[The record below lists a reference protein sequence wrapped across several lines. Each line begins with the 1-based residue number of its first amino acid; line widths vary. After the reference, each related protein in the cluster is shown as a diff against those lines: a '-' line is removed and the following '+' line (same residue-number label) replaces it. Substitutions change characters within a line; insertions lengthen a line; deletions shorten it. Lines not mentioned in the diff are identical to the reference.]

1 MGSDDCFR
9 VSATAPTEGDHQT
22 LDWTLALA
30 GGEGTRLQDY
40 VRRRFGYQ
48 RPKQY
53 CPLLGSR
60 STLQHTLMRLNHL
73 TPASRTLTVIGPTHA
88 PYAMPQLARA
98 SDHVFR
104 QPASRGTGLALYVAL
119 AMIRRWSPSAVVT
132 VTPTDHH
139 VEPNARYIQHLQVA
153 RGIAAR
159 MPEVVVILGVRPSD
173 ADPGLGYLSLGPR
186 LMDAPEA
193 KQLVDF
199 VEKPSVVRAQ
209 ELIIAGA
216 LWNTMVMCGTV
227 DALWSLARAAKPHL
241 IDVLDCLVPL
251 IDTPDESD
259 AIDYIYRAQPP
270 INFSTDVLERER
282 QRILAIE
289 ADGVE
294 WSDCGQPERI
304 ETVLARQR
312 SRGSTDASTADVS
325 AVATSRGDLDRP
337 DQSSAVGRRDGLA
350 ARPCCGS
357 RRR

>member
-9 VSATAPTEGDHQT
+9 ISATAPTEADCHAR
-22 LDWTLALA
+22 DWILALA

-40 VRRRFGYQ
+40 VRRRFGRQ
-48 RPKQY
+48 VPTQY

-60 STLQHTLMRLNHL
+60 STLQHTLVRLNQL

-104 QPASRGTGLALYVAL
+104 QPLSRGTGIALYVAL

-132 VTPTDHH
+132 VTPTDHY
-139 VEPNARYIQHLQVA
+139 VEPNARYIEHLQVA
-153 RGIAAR
+153 RNIAAR
-159 MPEVVVILGVRPSD
+159 LRDVVVILGVRPSNAIPD
-173 ADPGLGYLSLGPR
+173 LGYLSLGPS

-193 KQLVDF
+193 KRLVDF

-209 ELIIAGA
+209 ELIVAGA

-227 DALWSLARAAKPHL
+227 DALWSLARTVKPHL
-241 IDVLDCLVPL
+241 IDMLDCLVPL

-270 INFSTDVLERER
+270 VNFSTDVLGRE
-282 QRILAIE
+282 QQHIAAIE
-289 ADGVE
+289 VDGIE
-294 WSDCGQPERI
+294 WCDCGHPERI
-304 ETVLARQR
+304 ETVLAQRR
-312 SRGSTDASTADVS
+312 SRGSMPARSTDPRS
-325 AVATSRGDLDRP
+325 
-337 DQSSAVGRRDGLA
+337 
-350 ARPCCGS
+350 
-357 RRR
+357 